1 MFHQHN
7 YPRNE
12 YRSPTP
18 LKPHTLTSTNTHML
32 SPAHTRT
39 RKKPYAK
46 RRSGLTKQRSDD
58 VTHKPPMGRQLW
70 KRLCAER
77 VNVFQTV
84 LSNTHTHTQI
94 PHTRKNTHTDTQ
106 VLGPPHQEGLILQ
119 WTPTLAK
126 TGCAVMLPPRIKR
139 ANLLLK
145 HAKMISL
152 TLYNNVQLL

>member
-1 MFHQHN
+1 MEITVPQMFHQHN

-18 LKPHTLTSTNTHML
+18 LKPHTLTSTNAHMF

-46 RRSGLTKQRSDD
+46 RRSGLTKQRPDD

-84 LSNTHTHTQI
+84 LSNTHTQI
-94 PHTRKNTHTDTQ
+94 PHTRKNTHRHTSAGAATPRGVDFAMDT
-106 VLGPPHQEGLILQ
+106 H
-119 WTPTLAK
+119 TSK
-126 TGCAVMLPPRIKR
+126 
-139 ANLLLK
+139 N
-145 HAKMISL
+145 SL
-152 TLYNNVQLL
+152 CCNAATSD